1 VAGVPDHVLT
11 ARLAGGELNGLLVE
25 VEAGQETLKMGPM
38 LAAFGG
44 PPDELERFRQR
55 VWEYRFAGVEDVDHP
70 EETHEAVRR
79 AVFDFVGLTEDA
91 TAEPAG

>member
-1 VAGVPDHVLT
+1 MAGVPDHVLT

-25 VEAGQETLKMGPM
+25 VEVGQETLKIPM

-44 PPDELERFRQR
+44 PSDELERFRRR
-55 VWEYRFAGVEDVDHP
+55 VWEYRFAGVEDVSHP

-79 AVFDFVGLTEDA
+79 AVFDFVGLTADA